1 MRDGIRLALAL
12 AAMLAWTAASRAAD
26 PLPQPSG
33 PVLLTLSGN
42 IGQTNAPGEAR
53 FDRPMLEALGLVSL
67 TTGYVVLDRPQLFEG
82 VRLRAVLE
90 RVDAKGVKMTALA
103 LNDYE
108 IVIPFDDLKFEP
120 LIAMKADGQMLKIR
134 DKGPLWIV
142 YPRDDYKVLQ
152 DIRYDSRWVWQ
163 LNRLRI
169 E

>member
-1 MRDGIRLALAL
+1 MRYGSRIWLIL
-12 AAMLAWTAASRAAD
+12 AALLGWALPVHASE
-26 PLPQPSG
+26 PLPQPAG
-33 PVLLTLSGN
+33 PVLLTISGN
-42 IGQTNAPGEAR
+42 IGQSNAPGQAR
-53 FDRPMLEALGLVSL
+53 FDREMLLALGTASL

-82 VRLRAVLE
+82 VPLQAVLE
-90 RVDAKGVKMTALA
+90 RVEAKGTKMTAVA

-108 IVIPFDDLKFEP
+108 IVIPFEDLKFDP
-120 LIAMKADGQMLKIR
+120 LIAMKADGQPLKIR

-163 LNRLRI
+163 LNRLHI

>member
-1 MRDGIRLALAL
+1 MRDGLRLALAL
-12 AAMLAWTAASRAAD
+12 ALLACPATSRAAD

-33 PVLLTLSGN
+33 PVLLTVSGA
-42 IGQTNAPGEAR
+42 IGRTNAPGEAR
-53 FDRPMLEALGLVSL
+53 FDREMLESL
-67 TTGYVVLDRPQLFEG
+67 DRASFKTGYVVLDQPQVFEG
-82 VRLRAVLE
+82 VPLRAVLD
-90 RVDAKGVKMTALA
+90 RVEAKGEKMTALA

-108 IVIPFDDLKFEP
+108 IVIPFEDLRFEP
-120 LIAMKADGQMLKIR
+120 LIAMKADGQVLKIR